1 MTLVLNDPG
10 LLRFENRIGAR
21 WVPLGAASI
30 AVSNPATGEVIG
42 QVPRFGAA
50 ETREA
55 IEAAAAALPGW
66 RAQTAGERAATL
78 RALSGL
84 LLEHLEDLALILS
97 SEQGKS
103 LAEARGEV
111 RGSAAYVQWFAEEGR
126 RAYGDVI
133 PSPWKDRRV
142 LTTREPVGVVAAITP
157 WNFPSS
163 MIARKLGAALAAGCT
178 IVIKPAS
185 QTPLSALAWGELCQ
199 RAGVP
204 DGVFNC
210 ITGSA
215 AEIGGELTRHP
226 AVKKVT
232 FTGSTAVGKTLMAQ
246 SAATM
251 KKVSMELGGNAPFIV
266 FADADLDRAV
276 AGALDSKFR
285 NSGQTCVCAN
295 RFLVHDSVYEAFN
308 AKLAAAVGKL
318 KVGAGTEPDV
328 QQGPLIDEAA
338 VRKVEEHIA
347 DALARGARLVVGG
360 ARHALGGSF
369 FQPTVMVDV
378 AADALVAREETF
390 GPLAPVF
397 PFADDEQ
404 AVRMANDT
412 EFGLACYFYT
422 RDLGRAFRVSEQ
434 LEYGIVAVN
443 EGLVTTEVA
452 PFGGVKESGMGR
464 EGARSGL
471 QDYMIE
477 KYICLGL

>member
-1 MTLVLNDPG
+1 MSIVLNDPT
-10 LLRFENRIGAR
+10 LLRFENRIGDR
-21 WVPLGAASI
+21 WVAAGSASI
-30 AVSNPATGEVIG
+30 AVINPATGEVIG
-42 QVPRFGAA
+42 KVPRFGAH
-50 ETREA
+50 ETRQA
-55 IEAAAAALPGW
+55 IAAAAAAFPAW
-66 RAQTAGERAATL
+66 RAQTAGDRAAIL
-78 RALSGL
+78 RTLSGL
-84 LLEHLEDLALILS
+84 LLEHVEDLALILS

-103 LAEARGEV
+103 LNEARGEI

-133 PSPWKDRRV
+133 PSPWQNRKV

-178 IVIKPAS
+178 LVIKPAS
-185 QTPLSALAWGELCQ
+185 QTPLSALVWGELCQ

-210 ITGSA
+210 VTGSA

-246 SAATM
+246 SSATM

-276 AGALDSKFR
+276 AGAIDSKFR

-295 RFLVHDSVYEAFN
+295 RFLVQESVYDAFN
-308 AKLAAAVGKL
+308 AKLTAAVEKL
-318 KVGAGTEPDV
+318 KVGAGTEPGV

-347 DALARGARLVVGG
+347 DAVARGARVVTGG
-360 ARHALGGSF
+360 ARHSLGHGF
-369 FQPTVMVDV
+369 FQPTVVVDV
-378 AADALVAREETF
+378 PPDAQVAREETF

-397 PFADDEQ
+397 RFTDDDE

-422 RDLGRAFRVSEQ
+422 RDLGRAFRVAEQ
-434 LEYGIVAVN
+434 LEYGIVGVN

-452 PFGGVKESGMGR
+452 PFGGVKESGVGR

-471 QDYMIE
+471 ADYMIE
-477 KYICLGL
+477 KYVCLGL

>member
-1 MTLVLNDPG
+1 MPIVLNDPG
-10 LLRFENRIGAR
+10 LLRFENRIGDR
-21 WVPLGAASI
+21 WVAAGSASI
-30 AVSNPATGEVIG
+30 EVSNPATGEIIG
-42 QVPRFGAA
+42 HVPRLGAA
-50 ETREA
+50 ETRDA
-55 IEAAAAALPGW
+55 IEAAAAAFPAW
-66 RAQTAGERAATL
+66 RSRNAGDRAAILRTL
-78 RALSGL
+78 SAL
-84 LLEHLEDLALILS
+84 LLEHVEDLALILS

-103 LAEARGEV
+103 LNEARGEI

-133 PSPWKDRRV
+133 PSPWPNRKV

-178 IVIKPAS
+178 IVVKPAS

-210 ITGSA
+210 VTGSA
-215 AEIGGELTRHP
+215 AEIGGELTSHP

-232 FTGSTAVGKTLMAQ
+232 FTGSTSVGKTLMAQ
-246 SAATM
+246 SAATV

-266 FADADLDRAV
+266 FSDAELDRAV
-276 AGALDSKFR
+276 AGAIDSKFR

-295 RFLVHDSVYEAFN
+295 RLLVHDSVYDAFN
-308 AKLAAAVGKL
+308 AKLAAAVAQL
-318 KVGAGTEPDV
+318 KVGPGTEPGV

-347 DALARGARLVVGG
+347 DAVARGARVVTGG
-360 ARHALGGSF
+360 ARHALGHSF

-378 AADALVAREETF
+378 PSDALVAREETF

-397 PFADDEQ
+397 RFTDDDE

-412 EFGLACYFYT
+412 EFGLACYFFT
-422 RDLGRAFRVSEQ
+422 RDLGRAFRIAEQ
-434 LEYGIVAVN
+434 LEYGIVGVN

-452 PFGGVKESGMGR
+452 PFGGVKESGVGR

-471 QDYMIE
+471 ADYMIE
-477 KYICLGL
+477 KYVCLGL

>member
-1 MTLVLNDPG
+1 MTFTLNDSG
-10 LLRFENRIGAR
+10 LLRFENRIGGR
-21 WVPLGAASI
+21 WAPAGAASI
-30 AVSNPATGEVIG
+30 AVVNPATGEEIG
-42 QVPRFGAA
+42 RVPRFGAA
-50 ETREA
+50 ETRQA
-55 IEAAAAALPGW
+55 IEAAAAAFPGW
-66 RAQTAGERAATL
+66 RALPAGERAAIL
-78 RALSGL
+78 RRLSALL
-84 LLEHLEDLALILS
+84 VEHVEDLALILS

-103 LAEARGEV
+103 LAEARGEI
-111 RGSAAYVQWFAEEGR
+111 RGAAAYVQWFAEEGR

-133 PSPWKDRRV
+133 PSPWADRRV

-178 IVIKPAS
+178 LVVKPAS
-185 QTPLSALAWGELCQ
+185 QTPLSALVWGELCQ

-204 DGVFNC
+204 DGIFNC
-210 ITGSA
+210 VTGSA
-215 AEIGGELTRHP
+215 SEIGAELTSHP
-226 AVKKVT
+226 AVRKVT
-232 FTGSTAVGKTLMAQ
+232 FTGSTSVGKALMAQ
-246 SAATM
+246 SSSTM
-251 KKVSMELGGNAPFIV
+251 KKISMELGGNAPFIV

-276 AGALDSKFR
+276 GGAIDSKFR

-295 RFLVHDSVYEAFN
+295 RLLVHDAVYDAFTER
-308 AKLAAAVGKL
+308 LADAVSAL
-318 KVGAGTEPDV
+318 KVGPGTEPGV

-338 VRKVEEHIA
+338 VRKVEEHVA
-347 DALARGARLVVGG
+347 DAVARGARVISGG
-360 ARHALGGSF
+360 ARHPLGRTF
-369 FQPTVMVDV
+369 FQPTVIVDV
-378 AADALVAREETF
+378 PPDAQVSREETF

-397 PFADDEQ
+397 RFRDDDE

-422 RDLGRAFRVSEQ
+422 RDLGRAFRVAEQ

-471 QDYMIE
+471 ADYMVE
-477 KYICLGL
+477 KYVCLGL

>member
-1 MTLVLNDPG
+1 VI
-10 LLRFENRIGAR
+10 LRG
-21 WVPLGAASI
+21 
-30 AVSNPATGEVIG
+30 
-42 QVPRFGAA
+42 
-50 ETREA
+50 
-55 IEAAAAALPGW
+55 
-66 RAQTAGERAATL
+66 
-78 RALSGL
+78 LSGL
-84 LLEHLEDLALILS
+84 LLEHVEDLALILT

-111 RGSAAYVQWFAEEGR
+111 RGSAAYIQWFAEEGR

-178 IVIKPAS
+178 IVVKPAS
-185 QTPLSALAWGELCQ
+185 QTPLSGLAWGELCR

-215 AEIGGELTRHP
+215 VEIGGELTRHP

-276 AGALDSKFR
+276 TGAIDSKFR

-295 RFLVHDSVYEAFN
+295 RFLVHDSVYDAFN

-347 DALARGARLVVGG
+347 DAVARGARVVVGG

-378 AADALVAREETF
+378 PADALVAREETF

-397 PFADDEQ
+397 PFSDDEQ

-422 RDLGRAFRVSEQ
+422 RDLGRAFRISEQ

>member
-1 MTLVLNDPG
+1 MTIVLDDPG

-21 WVPLGAASI
+21 WVPAGDASI
-30 AVSNPATGEVIG
+30 AVSNPATGELIG
-42 QVPRFGAA
+42 RVPRFGAE
-50 ETREA
+50 ETRQA
-55 IEAAAAALPGW
+55 IEAAAAALPAW
-66 RAQTAGERAATL
+66 RAQTANDRAVIL

-84 LLEHLEDLALILS
+84 LLEHVEDLARLLS
-97 SEQGKS
+97 AEQGKS
-103 LAEARGEV
+103 LAEARGEI

-142 LTTREPVGVVAAITP
+142 LALREPVGVVAAITP

-178 IVIKPAS
+178 IVVKPAS
-185 QTPLSALAWGELCQ
+185 QTPLSALVWGELCQ

-210 ITGSA
+210 VTGSA

-276 AGALDSKFR
+276 AGAMDSKFR

-295 RFLVHDSVYEAFN
+295 RFLVHESVYDAFN

-318 KVGAGTEPDV
+318 KVGPGTEPGV

-347 DALARGARLVVGG
+347 DALTRGARVIVGG
-360 ARHALGGSF
+360 GRHELGGSF
-369 FQPTVMVDV
+369 FQPTVVVDV

-390 GPLAPVF
+390 GPLAAVF
-397 PFADDEQ
+397 PFSDDDQ

-422 RDLGRAFRVSEQ
+422 RDLARVFRVSEQ
-434 LEYGIVAVN
+434 LEYGIVGVN

-452 PFGGVKESGMGR
+452 PFGGVKESGVGR

-471 QDYMIE
+471 QDYMVE
-477 KYICLGL
+477 KYVCLGL